1 MSKLKAKRLGSDF
14 QLLNYQITQLPNF
27 PITHGR
33 PSRIRAIVRMAPDTI
48 RGNKLRSGLTVL
60 GIVIGVAVVIGVSSI
75 GRGLDENVRDLVASI
90 GSNVI
95 FVFHLDFFTFGRM
108 TDEMRTRREL
118 TYDDAL
124 AMQDLPHIKAVS
136 ASMRIFRPELGVG
149 SYAVKYQNKK
159 ARNTI
164 LEGDMASAKDVF
176 DLPMSSDHWLSD
188 FDDEHRSPVI
198 VICYQTQQELFGG
211 EDPLGKEI
219 NIEGRLFQVV
229 GTVKKIK
236 SVFGGGKDPN
246 DNRVIMPLKTFKTLH
261 PEMKQHIISVKATSH
276 DDMPKAMDEIREL
289 LRRRRKVAFDKPDN
303 FAIMTS
309 DSISDVWNQLTGALF
324 IGMFAISSVGLV
336 VGGVGVMNIMLVSVT
351 ERTREIGVRKAI
363 GARKADIL
371 LQFTLEAIM
380 LTAVGGIVGILTGAV
395 IVWVI
400 PQIWPSLPARLSMF
414 WVTFGFTSAAGVGLV
429 FGIYPAWKAANLDP
443 IESLRYE

>member
-1 MSKLKAKRLGSDF
+1 MRKSEFGE
-14 QLLNYQITQLPNF
+14 
-27 PITHGR
+27 
-33 PSRIRAIVRMAPDTI
+33 IVQMATDTI
-48 RGNKLRSGLTVL
+48 RSNKLRSGLTVL

-75 GRGLDENVRDLVASI
+75 GRGLDDNVRDLVSSI
-90 GSNVI
+90 GSNII
-95 FVFHLDFFTFGRM
+95 FVFHLEPFTFGRM
-108 TDEMRTRREL
+108 TNEMRTRKEL
-118 TYDDAL
+118 TYDDAV
-124 AMQDLPHIKAVS
+124 AIADLPHVKAVS
-136 ASMRIFRPELGVG
+136 AGLRLFRPELGVG
-149 SYAVKYQNKK
+149 SYSVKYQDKK
-159 ARNTI
+159 VKNTI

-176 DLPMSSDHWLSD
+176 DLPIASGRWISD
-188 FDDEHRSPVI
+188 FDDEHHSPVA
-198 VICYQTQQELFGG
+198 VVCYETQRELFGD

-229 GTVKKIK
+229 GTVQKIK

-246 DNRVIMPLKTFKTLH
+246 DNRVIMPLRTFKTLH
-261 PEMKQHIISVKATSH
+261 PEMKQHWISVKATSH

-289 LRRRRKVAFDKPDN
+289 LRRRRNVAFDKPDN
-303 FAIMTS
+303 FAVFTS
-309 DSISDVWNQLTGALF
+309 DSITDVWNQLTGALF

-363 GARKADIL
+363 GARKRDIL

-380 LTAVGGIVGILTGAV
+380 LTAVGGIVGILAGALV
-395 IVWVI
+395 VSVI
-400 PQIWPSLPARLSMF
+400 PMIWPSLPARMSMF
-414 WVTFGFTSAAGVGLV
+414 WVSFGFSSAAGVGLL

>member
-1 MSKLKAKRLGSDF
+1 MMGKSEFGE
-14 QLLNYQITQLPNF
+14 
-27 PITHGR
+27 
-33 PSRIRAIVRMAPDTI
+33 IVQMATDTI
-48 RGNKLRSGLTVL
+48 RSNKLRSGLTVL

-75 GRGLDENVRDLVASI
+75 GRGLDDNVRDLVASI

-124 AMQDLPHIKAVS
+124 AMRDLPHVKAVS
-136 ASMRIFRPELGVG
+136 AGLRIFRPELGVG
-149 SYAVKYQNKK
+149 SYSVKYQDKK
-159 ARNTI
+159 ARHTI
-164 LEGDMASAKDVF
+164 IEGDMAEAKDVF
-176 DLPMSSDHWLSD
+176 DLPMASGRWFSE
-188 FDDEHRSPVI
+188 FDDEHHSPVV
-198 VICYQTQQELFGG
+198 VICYETQHELFGD

-219 NIEGRLFQVV
+219 NIEGRLFQVI
-229 GTVKKIK
+229 GTVQKIK

-246 DNRVIMPLKTFKTLH
+246 DNRVILPLKTFKTLH

-289 LRRRRKVAFDKPDN
+289 LRRRRRVAFDKPDN
-303 FAIMTS
+303 FAVMTS
-309 DSISDVWNQLTGALF
+309 DSITDVWNQLTGALF

-363 GARKADIL
+363 GARKRDIL

-380 LTAVGGIVGILTGAV
+380 LTAVGGVVGILAGSL
-395 IVWVI
+395 IVSVI
-400 PQIWPSLPARLSMF
+400 PMVWPSLPARMSMF
-414 WVTFGFTSAAGVGLV
+414 WVSFGFSSAAGVGLV